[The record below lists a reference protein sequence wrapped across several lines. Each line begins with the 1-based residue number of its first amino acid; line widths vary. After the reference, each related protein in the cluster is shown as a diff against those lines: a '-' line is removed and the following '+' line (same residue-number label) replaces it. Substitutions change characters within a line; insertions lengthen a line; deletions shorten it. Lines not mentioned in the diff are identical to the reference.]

1 MEDVT
6 GGGKLIP
13 FKKGE
18 THPRYHSVEYH
29 QSCQQILNDLG
40 ELFFSEGRCYLDE
53 IEQVVIRNI
62 NERFTQ
68 GGTADLLG
76 ISVRTVRNKLNER
89 L

>member
-1 MEDVT
+1 MNKENV
-6 GGGKLIP
+6 IP

-18 THPRYHSVEYH
+18 AHPRYYSVEY
-29 QSCQQILNDLG
+29 QQACQQILNDLG

-53 IEQVVIRNI
+53 IEMVVIRNMDAKF
-62 NERFTQ
+62 NRTVL
-68 GGTADLLG
+68 ADLLG